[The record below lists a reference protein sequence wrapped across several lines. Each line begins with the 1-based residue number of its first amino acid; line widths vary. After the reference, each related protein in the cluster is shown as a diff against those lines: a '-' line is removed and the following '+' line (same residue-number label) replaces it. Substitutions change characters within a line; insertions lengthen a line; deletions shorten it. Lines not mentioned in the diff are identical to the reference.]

1 MIDGRMIGADQ
12 RVKAGETIIL
22 PSIIL
27 RKQPLLSCLNLSA
40 TGVPL
45 VRVKRI
51 KLFICFDRTL
61 YIPEML
67 DLLYPRN
74 CVRCGASSPEAL
86 PHLCWDCLSDTPK
99 IDPPFC
105 VCCGDP
111 VAGDIQHDYTCF
123 ACSRETPAFDFARS
137 AARYEGVVGEALR
150 DLKYHQAVW
159 LAPDLASLLLAC
171 VQAEY
176 PGVEFDGITAV
187 PLHATRFRARGF
199 NQSGLLAVAL
209 ARKMGI
215 PYKGKM
221 TRRIRSTTTQ
231 TGLTAPQRAANVHAA
246 FRKGLFASLKGRR
259 LLLIDDVMTTGATVN
274 ACARALK
281 EGGAESVHVVTVA
294 RG

>member
-1 MIDGRMIGADQ
+1 
-12 RVKAGETIIL
+12 
-22 PSIIL
+22 
-27 RKQPLLSCLNLSA
+27 
-40 TGVPL
+40 
-45 VRVKRI
+45 
-51 KLFICFDRTL
+51 
-61 YIPEML
+61 ML

-99 IDPPFC
+99 IDAPFC

-111 VAGDIQHDYTCF
+111 VAGAIQHDYTCF

-137 AARYEGVVGEALR
+137 AVRYEGAVGEALR

-159 LAPDLASLLLAC
+159 LAPDLAALLLAC

-199 NQSGLLAVAL
+199 NQSGLLAAAL
-209 ARKMGI
+209 ARKMEI
-215 PYKGKM
+215 PYKGKAA
-221 TRRIRSTTTQ
+221 RRIRSTTTQ
-231 TGLTAPQRAANVHAA
+231 TGLTAPQRAVNVHAA
-246 FRKGLFASLKGRR
+246 FRTGLFASLKDRR
-259 LLLIDDVMTTGATVN
+259 ILLVDDVMTTGATVN

-281 EGGAESVHVVTVA
+281 KGGAASVHVVTVA